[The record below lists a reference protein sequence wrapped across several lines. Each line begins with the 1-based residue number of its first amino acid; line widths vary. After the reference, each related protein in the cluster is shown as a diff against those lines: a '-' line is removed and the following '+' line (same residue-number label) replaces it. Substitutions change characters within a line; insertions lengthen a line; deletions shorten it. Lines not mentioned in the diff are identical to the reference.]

1 MACSASSSGS
11 GNERVEFFIPDSL
24 TITYACAFSLVTLGL
39 YVTISSGQFSVAH
52 AALMGVGGYAAGIAT
67 GNWNLPFPVA
77 LLAGAAAG
85 ALLGLAIAFVLQR
98 TSGILLATV
107 TIALGQAIALTIQ
120 NVPSLGGSQGYT
132 GIPIRT
138 TVWWTIALTI
148 VAFALI
154 LGLLRTRIGLEF
166 LAVSHDETVSKALG
180 ISILATRL
188 WGFGLGGILA
198 GLGGGLIA
206 HQNGLIQPSELSF
219 AQEPK
224 FFIYLVIGGF
234 TPPRGAPFG
243 TLAVYFV
250 PEVILPLGVSLT
262 LTIFGVHVLD
272 YRDRFW
278 ILGLLLIVVVLTRPR
293 GVFVRRSLRWR
304 RPKEIAPVP
313 TTTQ

>member
-1 MACSASSSGS
+1 
-11 GNERVEFFIPDSL
+11 VDFFIPDSL
-24 TITYACAFSLVTLGL
+24 TVTYACAFSLVTLGL

-67 GNWNLPFPVA
+67 ANWNLAFPVA

-107 TIALGQAIALTIQ
+107 TIAVGQAIALTIQ

-138 TVWWTIALTI
+138 TVWWAIALTVI
-148 VAFALI
+148 AFALI

-188 WGFGLGGILA
+188 WGFGLGGLLA

-234 TPPRGAPFG
+234 TSPWGALLG
-243 TLAVYFV
+243 TLAMYYVQ
-250 PEVILPLGVSLT
+250 EVILRFGESST

-272 YRDRFW
+272 YKDRFW

-293 GVFVRRSLRWR
+293 GIFVRRSLRWR
-304 RPKEIAPVP
+304 RPTEIAPVP
-313 TTTQ
+313 TTESSG

>member
-1 MACSASSSGS
+1 MD
-11 GNERVEFFIPDSL
+11 FFIPDSL

-67 GNWNLPFPVA
+67 VNWNLPFPVA

-188 WGFGLGGILA
+188 WGFGLGGLLA

-234 TPPRGAPFG
+234 TSPWGALLG
-243 TLAVYFV
+243 TLAMYYVQ
-250 PEVILPLGVSLT
+250 EVILRFGQSST

-272 YRDRFW
+272 YKDRFW
-278 ILGLLLIVVVLTRPR
+278 ILGLLLIVVILTRPR
-293 GVFVRRSLRWR
+293 GVFVRRSLRWKR
-304 RPKEIAPVP
+304 SKEIAPVP
-313 TTTQ
+313 TN

>member
-1 MACSASSSGS
+1 MD
-11 GNERVEFFIPDSL
+11 FFIPDSL

-67 GNWNLPFPVA
+67 VNWNLPFPVA

-188 WGFGLGGILA
+188 WGFGLGGLLA

-234 TPPRGAPFG
+234 TSPWGALLG
-243 TLAVYFV
+243 TLAMYYVQ
-250 PEVILPLGVSLT
+250 EVILRFGQSST

-272 YRDRFW
+272 YKDRFW
-278 ILGLLLIVVVLTRPR
+278 ILGLLLIVVILTRPR

-304 RPKEIAPVP
+304 RSKEIAPVP
-313 TTTQ
+313 TN

>member
-1 MACSASSSGS
+1 VG
-11 GNERVEFFIPDSL
+11 FLIPDSL
-24 TITYACAFSLVTLGL
+24 TIAYAFAFSLVTLGL
-39 YVTISSGQFSVAH
+39 FVTISSGQFSVAH

-67 GNWNLPFPVA
+67 VTWRVPFPVA
-77 LLAGAAAG
+77 LLAGGAAG
-85 ALLGLAIAFVLQR
+85 GLLGLAIAFVLQR

-138 TVWWTIALTI
+138 TVWWAIALAVI
-148 VAFALI
+148 AFVLI
-154 LGLLRTRIGLEF
+154 LELLRTRIGLEF

-188 WGFGLGGILA
+188 WGFGLGGLLA
-198 GLGGGLIA
+198 GLGGGLVA

-224 FFIYLVIGGF
+224 FFIYLVVGGF
-234 TPPRGAPFG
+234 TSPWGAFLG
-243 TLAVYFV
+243 TLAMYYVQ
-250 PEVILPLGVSLT
+250 EVILRFGQSST
-262 LTIFGVHVLD
+262 LTIFGAHVLD
-272 YRDRFW
+272 YKDRFW

-293 GVFVRRSLRWR
+293 GIFVRRSLRWR
-304 RPKEIAPVP
+304 RPREIAAPP
-313 TTTQ
+313 TTEGPG

>member
-1 MACSASSSGS
+1 M
-11 GNERVEFFIPDSL
+11 NVFIPDSL
-24 TITYACAFSLVTLGL
+24 TITYAFAFSLVTLGL

-67 GNWNLPFPVA
+67 VTWHAPFPVA

-85 ALLGLAIAFVLQR
+85 ALLGLATAFVLQR

-120 NVPSLGGSQGYT
+120 NAPSLGGSQGYT

-138 TVWWTIALTI
+138 TVWWAVVIAV
-148 VAFALI
+148 VAFASV

-166 LAVSHDETVSKALG
+166 LAVSCDETVSKALG
-180 ISILATRL
+180 ISVLATRL
-188 WGFGLGGILA
+188 WGFGLGGLLA
-198 GLGGGLIA
+198 GLGGGLLA

-234 TPPRGAPFG
+234 TSPWGALLG
-243 TLAVYFV
+243 TLAMYYVQ
-250 PEVILPLGVSLT
+250 EVILRFGGSST
-262 LTIFGVHVLD
+262 LTIFGAHVLD
-272 YRDRFW
+272 YKDRFW

-293 GVFVRRSLRWR
+293 GFLVRRSLRWR
-304 RPKEIAPVP
+304 RRRDITLAP
-313 TTTQ
+313 TTGSTG

>member
-1 MACSASSSGS
+1 
-11 GNERVEFFIPDSL
+11 VDFFIPDSL

-67 GNWNLPFPVA
+67 VNWNLPFPVA

-188 WGFGLGGILA
+188 WGFGLGGLLA

-234 TPPRGAPFG
+234 TSPWGALLG
-243 TLAVYFV
+243 TLAMYYVQ
-250 PEVILPLGVSLT
+250 EVILRFGQSST

-272 YRDRFW
+272 YKDRFW
-278 ILGLLLIVVVLTRPR
+278 ILGLLLIVVILTRPR

-304 RPKEIAPVP
+304 RSKEIAPVP
-313 TTTQ
+313 TN

>member
-1 MACSASSSGS
+1 
-11 GNERVEFFIPDSL
+11 VDFFIPDSL

-67 GNWNLPFPVA
+67 VNWNLPFPLA

-188 WGFGLGGILA
+188 WGFGLGGLLA

-234 TPPRGAPFG
+234 TSPWGALLG
-243 TLAVYFV
+243 TLAMYYVLKV
-250 PEVILPLGVSLT
+250 NLRLGQS
-262 LTIFGVHVLD
+262 
-272 YRDRFW
+272 
-278 ILGLLLIVVVLTRPR
+278 
-293 GVFVRRSLRWR
+293 
-304 RPKEIAPVP
+304 
-313 TTTQ
+313 

>member
-1 MACSASSSGS
+1 MD
-11 GNERVEFFIPDSL
+11 FFIPDSL

-188 WGFGLGGILA
+188 WGFGLGGLLA

-234 TPPRGAPFG
+234 TSPWGALLG
-243 TLAVYFV
+243 TLAMYYVQ
-250 PEVILPLGVSLT
+250 EVILRFGQSST
-262 LTIFGVHVLD
+262 LTIFGVHALD
-272 YRDRFW
+272 YKDRFW
-278 ILGLLLIVVVLTRPR
+278 ILGLLLIVVILTRPR

-304 RPKEIAPVP
+304 RSKEIAPVP
-313 TTTQ
+313 TN

>member
-1 MACSASSSGS
+1 M
-11 GNERVEFFIPDSL
+11 NVFIPDSL
-24 TITYACAFSLVTLGL
+24 TITYAFAFSLVTLGL

-67 GNWNLPFPVA
+67 VNWNVPFPVA

-120 NVPSLGGSQGYT
+120 NAPSLGGSQGYT

-138 TVWWTIALTI
+138 TVWWAVVLAVI
-148 VAFALI
+148 AFALV

-188 WGFGLGGILA
+188 WGFGLGGLLA

-234 TPPRGAPFG
+234 TSPWGALLG
-243 TLAVYFV
+243 TLAMYYVQ
-250 PEVILPLGVSLT
+250 EVILRFGGSST
-262 LTIFGVHVLD
+262 LTIFGAHVLD
-272 YRDRFW
+272 YKDRFW

-293 GVFVRRSLRWR
+293 GFLVRRSLRWR
-304 RPKEIAPVP
+304 RPREIAPVP
-313 TTTQ
+313 TTASTG

>member
-1 MACSASSSGS
+1 
-11 GNERVEFFIPDSL
+11 VDFFIPDSL
-24 TITYACAFSLVTLGL
+24 TIAYAFAFSLVTLGL
-39 YVTISSGQFSVAH
+39 FVTISSGQFSVAH

-67 GNWNLPFPVA
+67 VNWNAPFPIA

-138 TVWWTIALTI
+138 TVWWTIALTVI
-148 VAFALI
+148 AFGVI

-188 WGFGLGGILA
+188 WGFGLGGLLA
-198 GLGGGLIA
+198 GLGGGLVA

-234 TPPRGAPFG
+234 TSPWGALLG
-243 TLAVYFV
+243 TLAMYYVQ
-250 PEVILPLGVSLT
+250 EVILRFGESST

-272 YRDRFW
+272 YKDRFW

-293 GVFVRRSLRWR
+293 GVFVRRSFRWR
-304 RPKEIAPVP
+304 RSREIAVAP
-313 TTTQ
+313 TTERTG

>member
-1 MACSASSSGS
+1 
-11 GNERVEFFIPDSL
+11 VDFFIPDSL

-67 GNWNLPFPVA
+67 VNWSPPFPVA

-138 TVWWTIALTI
+138 TVWWAIALTI

-188 WGFGLGGILA
+188 WGFGLGGLLA

-234 TPPRGAPFG
+234 TSPWGALLG
-243 TLAVYFV
+243 TLAMYYVQ
-250 PEVILPLGVSLT
+250 EVLLRFGESST

-272 YRDRFW
+272 YKDRFW

-304 RPKEIAPVP
+304 GPREIAPVP
-313 TTTQ
+313 TTENTG

>member
-1 MACSASSSGS
+1 MD
-11 GNERVEFFIPDSL
+11 FFIPDSL
-24 TITYACAFSLVTLGL
+24 TVTYACAFSLVTLGL

-67 GNWNLPFPVA
+67 VNWNQAFPVA

-107 TIALGQAIALTIQ
+107 TIAVGQAIALTIQ

-138 TVWWTIALTI
+138 TVSWAIALTV

-166 LAVSHDETVSKALG
+166 LAVRCDETVSKALG

-188 WGFGLGGILA
+188 WGFGLGGLLA

-234 TPPRGAPFG
+234 TSPWGALLG
-243 TLAVYFV
+243 TLAMYYVQ
-250 PEVILPLGVSLT
+250 EVILRFGESST
-262 LTIFGVHVLD
+262 LTIFGVHALD
-272 YRDRFW
+272 YKDRFW

-304 RPKEIAPVP
+304 GPREIAPVP
-313 TTTQ
+313 TTENTG

>member
-1 MACSASSSGS
+1 MD
-11 GNERVEFFIPDSL
+11 FFIPDSL

-154 LGLLRTRIGLEF
+154 LGFLRTRIGLEF

-188 WGFGLGGILA
+188 WGFGLGGLLA

-234 TPPRGAPFG
+234 TSPWGALLG
-243 TLAVYFV
+243 TLAMYYVQ
-250 PEVILPLGVSLT
+250 EVILRFGQSST

-272 YRDRFW
+272 YKDRFW
-278 ILGLLLIVVVLTRPR
+278 ILGLLLIVVILTRPR

-304 RPKEIAPVP
+304 RSKEIAPVP
-313 TTTQ
+313 TN

>member
-1 MACSASSSGS
+1 MACSASASGS
-11 GNERVEFFIPDSL
+11 VNERVDFFIPDGLPVTSACVFAMVAL
-24 TITYACAFSLVTLGL
+24 VLYVRIACA
-39 YVTISSGQFSVAH
+39 QFSVAH

-67 GNWNLPFPVA
+67 ANWNLSFPVA

-107 TIALGQAIALTIQ
+107 TIAVGQAIALTIQ

-138 TVWWTIALTI
+138 TVWWAITLTVI
-148 VAFALI
+148 AFALI

-188 WGFGLGGILA
+188 WGFGLGGLLA
-198 GLGGGLIA
+198 GLGGWLIA
-206 HQNGLIQPSELSF
+206 HPQGLLQPSELSF

-224 FFIYLVIGGF
+224 FFIYLVIGGVS
-234 TPPRGAPFG
+234 PPAGA
-243 TLAVYFV
+243 
-250 PEVILPLGVSLT
+250 
-262 LTIFGVHVLD
+262 
-272 YRDRFW
+272 
-278 ILGLLLIVVVLTRPR
+278 
-293 GVFVRRSLRWR
+293 RS
-304 RPKEIAPVP
+304 
-313 TTTQ
+313 